1 MQQASTTDTR
11 IRPLVALKALRAL
24 FKNGED
30 TRQVFL
36 ITEALRG
43 RSGEIAFEQFRQTEV
58 GQAVLRE
65 RRVLLDRLS
74 DRAALAALP
83 PGTLGRA
90 YYDFM
95 AAENLTA
102 DGLVEAS
109 KTGNAQSRDDD
120 QKLFGARSR
129 DTHDL
134 QHVVT
139 GYGRDG
145 LGEICLLAFGYAR
158 SKNRGIG
165 LIALA
170 GMFRAAKKLPG
181 FPVKRAVFEGY
192 RHGRQAARMIH
203 QDWEAL
209 LSQPLEEVRRQLN
222 VQPPTRYR
230 EIIATVMAAHQPPSL
245 AIAAE

>member
-1 MQQASTTDTR
+1 MQQASTLDTR
-11 IRPLVALKALRAL
+11 IRPFAALKALRAL
-24 FKNGED
+24 LRNGED

-36 ITEALRG
+36 IVEALRG
-43 RSGEIAFEQFRQTEV
+43 RSGEVAFERFRQTET
-58 GQAVLRE
+58 GQAVLSD

-83 PGTLGRA
+83 AGSLGRA
-90 YYDFM
+90 YLAFM
-95 AAENLTA
+95 AEENLTA

-109 KTGNAQSRDDD
+109 KTGNAQPRSDDRR
-120 QKLFGARSR
+120 LFGDRNR
-129 DTHDL
+129 DSHDL

-145 LGEICLLAFGYAR
+145 LGEVCLLAFGYAR
-158 SKNRGIG
+158 HRNRGIG

-170 GMFRAAKKLPG
+170 GMLRAARMLPG
-181 FPVKRAVFEGY
+181 RPVKRAVFEAY
-192 RHGRQAARMIH
+192 RHGRRADWMAH

-209 LSQPLEEVRRQLN
+209 LSEPLDAVRHRMN
-222 VQPPTRYR
+222 VQPPTRYQAILASLKPAS
-230 EIIATVMAAHQPPSL
+230 EPPAL